1 MKKGVCYLS
10 LLLGLASCQTPTARE
25 ISEFVGR
32 PDFGNPCIVNDDGT
46 CYENG
51 ELREATNMLA
61 TDPEKFDEIQT
72 YIEEIEFR
80 LYKCIKFKKRCK

>member
-1 MKKGVCYLS
+1 MKKDVLC
-10 LLLGLASCQTPTARE
+10 LLLFLGLVSCQTPTARE
-25 ISEFVGR
+25 IADYVGR

-51 ELREATNMLA
+51 ELREAMNMIA
-61 TDPEKFDEIQT
+61 TDPEKFDDIQT

-80 LYKCIKFKKRCK
+80 LYKCLKSKKRCR